1 MRGGGSAD
9 FFAGKYAGDVGC
21 RQQNEAAAEGCEGE
35 GKGGG
40 EQRRKVGLRQQRKWQ
55 GIAKKC
61 RPAVSELRLWRR
73 KLKYQLQAILEGREI
88 MNVEALHMESH
99 MLRVG
104 LAAQLICEGREWKK
118 NYGLKLDSDD
128 AEYFLYFGGSD
139 VPMIEWKY

>member
-61 RPAVSELRLWRR
+61 RPTVSELRLWRR
-73 KLKYQLQAILEGREI
+73 KLKYQLQ
-88 MNVEALHMESH
+88 
-99 MLRVG
+99 G
-104 LAAQLICEGREWKK
+104 LADSI
-118 NYGLKLDSDD
+118 GLPCRITQ
-128 AEYFLYFGGSD
+128 GC
-139 VPMIEWKY
+139 KYYTLPHRSSSLV